1 MIDTLQMIFF
11 TLLALGVLV
20 TIHEFGHFWVA
31 RRCGVKV
38 LRFSIGFGAPLLRW
52 HDRRGTEYVI
62 AALPLGGYVKMLD
75 EREAPVA
82 EAERGQAFN
91 TKTVWQ
97 RMAVVVAGPL
107 ANFLLAVAA
116 FWVVYLLGVQG
127 VAPVVGSVVEGSVA
141 DRARLEPGQEIVAV
155 DGEPTPTWQAL
166 GEQLLHRIGEEGTIL
181 FTVKYPDSSLEYH
194 TEADLQGWQVDADR
208 PDPIASIGID
218 LFRPEILPVADE
230 VVKGEPADL
239 AGLRPGDRIVRV
251 DGVAIE
257 SWAAWVEYV
266 RARPGQ
272 ALAVEVAREG
282 QVLALSLTPRV
293 AEQPDGTAI
302 GQVGMAVRMPEWPPG
317 LLRQIDY
324 GPLEALGA
332 AAHQTWKT
340 TGLVLDSIQKMIT
353 GLISPKHLSGP
364 ITIAKVA
371 GASAQYGVA
380 SYLGFLAL
388 LSVSLGVL
396 NLLPVPVLD
405 GGHLLYYIVEAV
417 KGSPVSEKI
426 QMAGYRVGL
435 FLVIGLMVLALYN
448 DVTRL

>member
-38 LRFSIGFGAPLLRW
+38 LRFSIGFGTPLLRW
-52 HDRRGTEYVI
+52 HDRQGTEYVV

-82 EAERGQAFN
+82 ESERAMAFN

-107 ANFLLAVAA
+107 ANFLLAVVA

-127 VAPVVGSVVEGSVA
+127 VAPVVGSVTEGSVA
-141 DRARLEPGQEIVAV
+141 DRARLEPGQEIIAV

-166 GEQLLHRIGEEGTIL
+166 GEQLLRRIGEEGTIL

-194 TEADLQGWQVDADR
+194 TEAELRGWQVDANR
-208 PDPIASIGID
+208 PDPIASIGIE
-218 LFRPEILPVADE
+218 LFRPEILPIVDE
-230 VVKGEPADL
+230 VVTGEPADL
-239 AGLRPGDRIVRV
+239 AGIRAGDRIVQV
-251 DGVAIE
+251 DGVEIV
-257 SWAAWVEYV
+257 SWTAWVDYV

-272 ALAVEVAREG
+272 ALAVTVARDGE
-282 QVLALSLTPRV
+282 VVPLSLTPR
-293 AEQPDGTAI
+293 AAAQPDGSTI
-302 GQVGMAVRMPEWPPG
+302 GQVGMAVRIPEWPPG
-317 LLRQIDY
+317 LLREINY

-340 TGLVLDSIQKMIT
+340 TALVLDSIKKMIT
-353 GLISPKHLSGP
+353 GLISPQHLSGP

-405 GGHLLYYIVEAV
+405 GGHLLYYLVEAV

-426 QMAGYRVGL
+426 QMAGFRVGL

>member
-1 MIDTLQMIFF
+1 GQRGGGGRLPRRAAALHRHRRRGGRRARPLDGGRTPRPRRSPIRRSAGTGAGQTTYRGIAPLIDTLQMIFF

-75 EREAPVA
+75 ERESPVA

-230 VVKGEPADL
+230 VVK
-239 AGLRPGDRIVRV
+239 
-251 DGVAIE
+251 
-257 SWAAWVEYV
+257 
-266 RARPGQ
+266 
-272 ALAVEVAREG
+272 
-282 QVLALSLTPRV
+282 
-293 AEQPDGTAI
+293 
-302 GQVGMAVRMPEWPPG
+302 
-317 LLRQIDY
+317 
-324 GPLEALGA
+324 
-332 AAHQTWKT
+332 
-340 TGLVLDSIQKMIT
+340 
-353 GLISPKHLSGP
+353 
-364 ITIAKVA
+364 
-371 GASAQYGVA
+371 
-380 SYLGFLAL
+380 
-388 LSVSLGVL
+388 
-396 NLLPVPVLD
+396 
-405 GGHLLYYIVEAV
+405 
-417 KGSPVSEKI
+417 
-426 QMAGYRVGL
+426 
-435 FLVIGLMVLALYN
+435 
-448 DVTRL
+448 